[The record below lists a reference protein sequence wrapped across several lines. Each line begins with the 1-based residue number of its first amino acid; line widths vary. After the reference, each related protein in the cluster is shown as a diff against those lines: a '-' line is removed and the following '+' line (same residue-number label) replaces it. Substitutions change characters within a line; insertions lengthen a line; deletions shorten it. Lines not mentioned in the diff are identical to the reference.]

1 MSIPRRRH
9 PKCLAVALTLAVA
22 GTAAAQSPSVLTL
35 AAAQQIALQNHPR
48 IASVSLTAKA
58 FASVVKEVQ
67 AARYPLVFGNVTAV
81 GAEHGTTLSA
91 GAIPTSSLYSRGS
104 SGVAVNQ
111 LVTDFG
117 RTANLEQSARLRN
130 QVQNQ
135 NVVTTRAEILLE
147 VQEAYYQ
154 AGGAVAVLKVA
165 QDTLDFGRLT
175 LRQVNALAAGALR
188 STLDV
193 SFAEVTV
200 SEEELALVR
209 AEDDASASHARLSAA
224 LGYER
229 DQPFTMAE
237 EPLPAPLEADS
248 EPLISKALAGR
259 PDLAALKLSRDAA
272 QRFAEAEKKLSYPTV
287 SVGGVAGEAPVRD
300 DRLQRNYSAAGVNV
314 SIPIL
319 NGGLFG
325 ARKAESQ
332 LRAEAAAKD
341 IETLAVQIARDV
353 RIAWLSATDAFR
365 RLSVTA
371 KLVDQAARSLRL
383 AQARYNSGLGSIV
396 ELDQAALS
404 QTSAQIAAASAK
416 YEYLSRRADLDFTTG
431 DLR

>member
-1 MSIPRRRH
+1 MSIRWLR
-9 PKCLAVALTLAVA
+9 VALRLGLA
-22 GTAAAQSPSVLTL
+22 GTAAAQSSNVLTL

-48 IASVSLTAKA
+48 IASASLTAKA
-58 FASVVKEVQ
+58 SASVVKEVQ
-67 AARYPLVFGNVTAV
+67 SARYPAVFGNLTAV

-104 SGVAVNQ
+104 SGVVVSQ
-111 LVTDFG
+111 LITDFG
-117 RTANLEQSARLRN
+117 RTANLEQSAKLRN
-130 QVQNQ
+130 QAQSQ
-135 NVVTTRAEILLE
+135 NVTTTRAEILLE

-193 SFAEVTV
+193 SFAEVNV

-248 EPLISKALAGR
+248 DPLISKALAGR

-287 SVGGVAGEAPVRD
+287 SVGGVAGEAPWRD

-341 IETLAVQIARDV
+341 VQTLAVQIARDV

-383 AQARYNSGLGSIV
+383 AQARYNAGLGSIV
-396 ELDQAALS
+396 ELDQALLS
-404 QTSAQIAAASAK
+404 QTTAQITAASAK

-431 DLR
+431 DLH